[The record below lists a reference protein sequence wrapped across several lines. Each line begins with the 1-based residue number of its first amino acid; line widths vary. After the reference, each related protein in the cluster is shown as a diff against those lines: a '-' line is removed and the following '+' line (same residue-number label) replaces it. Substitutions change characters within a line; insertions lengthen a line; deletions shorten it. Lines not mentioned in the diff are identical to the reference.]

1 MDTYLKQLQDLDKIY
16 YCIKLAMD
24 GIVVSEGHYRAYGDY
39 SMKKRYQHKITILR
53 KAIKRLEERQSKI
66 TIQLY
71 KRNVTK
77 TQ

>member
-1 MDTYLKQLQDLDKIY
+1 MGYLKQLQELYDIY
-16 YCIKLAMD
+16 YGIKLAK
-24 GIVVSEGHYRAYGDY
+24 S
-39 SMKKRYQHKITILR
+39 KIRHRESLQSAFPPY
-53 KAIKRLEERQSKI
+53 KADDLEIITDELKRLQERQSKI